1 MPVRDSC
8 PRIAAEDEVL
18 TIRGSTIEKRC
29 MADTP
34 AKSRLGDGAARSRG
48 EAGSGAVARDD
59 RGAPEGS
66 ELRHAVRDLVALS
79 TLPAI
84 WSGDAP
90 DQIADAITAALIAML
105 DPEFVY
111 ISLNGRAEE
120 PVVALAR
127 TGDGRRLDATEAF
140 RDAMAGVVGEPPF
153 APVTEI
159 PNPVGDGRVRVVA
172 APIGLGRGERLL
184 AGSRR
189 TDFPTETQ
197 HLLLTVAAS
206 QAAVAMRRW
215 RAETDERRFAALVE
229 GSSDFIGFAT
239 PGGVPQYINPAGM
252 ELVGLRRVDQGR
264 HGHIMDFVA
273 PEDRERARKEFWPQV
288 MPDGRW
294 TGEFRFRHLET
305 GEAIPVL
312 LDWFR
317 IDEPRTGR
325 AMNIATVTRDL
336 TAQKRSDAELRHLNE
351 TLERRV
357 AERTIELEEANR
369 RLRAE
374 SAERQRADARLQQL
388 QSELFHAARLSAM
401 GQMAAAL
408 AHELNQPLTA
418 ANNFIRTGQRLL
430 AKGDVDAAEARE
442 VMGEAADQV
451 LRAGQIISRLRTF
464 VTRADSEKRVE
475 SVPHMVEEASALALS
490 GTGGLGLAVRFAF
503 DPAADRAF
511 ADRIQVQQV
520 LVNLIRNAVE
530 ALAHCERRDMAIT
543 TARLDPSAIE
553 IAVID
558 SGPGI
563 ADEVLERL
571 FEPFVSTK
579 RNGMGVG
586 LSICR
591 TIIEAHGGRLW
602 AEPGVEKGASFLF
615 TLPLARRMET
625 AHE

>member
-1 MPVRDSC
+1 V
-8 PRIAAEDEVL
+8 DEVV
-18 TIRGSTIEKRC
+18 TIGGSTVEKGC
-29 MADTP
+29 MAEGP
-34 AKSRLGDGAARSRG
+34 AKPQLDGRAVHSPRACS
-48 EAGSGAVARDD
+48 EAGAGAVARGD
-59 RGAPEGS
+59 RRAPEVP

-84 WSGDAP
+84 WSGDDP
-90 DQIADAITAALIAML
+90 DHIADAITAALIAML

-111 ISLNGRAEE
+111 VALNGRAEE

-127 TGDGRRLDATEAF
+127 GGDGRAFDATAAI
-140 RDAMAGVVGEPPF
+140 RDAIAELVAGPPF
-153 APVTEI
+153 ASVAEI
-159 PNPVGDGRVRVVA
+159 PNPVGEGRVRVVA
-172 APIGLGRGERLL
+172 APIGLGRGEILL
-184 AGSRR
+184 AASRR
-189 TDFPTETQ
+189 SDFPTETQ

-229 GSSDFIGFAT
+229 SSSDFIGFAT

-252 ELVGLRRVDQGR
+252 KLVGLRRMDEGR
-264 HGHIMDFVA
+264 RGHIMDFVA
-273 PEDRERARKEFWPQV
+273 PEDRERARKELWPQV
-288 MPDGRW
+288 VRNGRW

-325 AMNIATVTRDL
+325 AMNIAAVTRDL
-336 TAQKRSDAELRHLNE
+336 TAQKRSEAELRHLNE
-351 TLERRV
+351 TLEQRV
-357 AERTIELEEANR
+357 AERTVELEEANR

-430 AKGDVDAAEARE
+430 AKGNVEAGDARE

-451 LRAGQIISRLRTF
+451 LRAGQIISRLRSF
-464 VTRADSEKRVE
+464 VTPAESEKRVE
-475 SVPHMVEEASALALS
+475 SVPRMVGEASALALS
-490 GTGGLGLAVRFAF
+490 GTGALGLGVRFTF
-503 DPAADRAF
+503 DPAADRAL

-530 ALAHCERRDMAIT
+530 ALAHCERRDLAIT

-553 IAVID
+553 IAVVD

-563 ADEVLERL
+563 ADEVLDRL
-571 FEPFVSTK
+571 FEPFVSTN
-579 RNGMGVG
+579 RNGMGIG

-591 TIIEAHGGRLW
+591 TIVEAHGGRLRSR
-602 AEPGVEKGASFLF
+602 PNPTGGTIFHF
-615 TLPLARRMET
+615 TLPAPPSEWID
-625 AHE
+625 AA